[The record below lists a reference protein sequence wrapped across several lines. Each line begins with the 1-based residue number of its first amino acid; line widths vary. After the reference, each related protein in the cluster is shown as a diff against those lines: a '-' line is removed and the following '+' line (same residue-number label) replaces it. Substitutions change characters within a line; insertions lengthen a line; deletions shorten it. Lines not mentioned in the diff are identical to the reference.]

1 MTIVAA
7 DSVSGFFQEVV
18 EDAMRSR
25 HVDATNG
32 ATTYIVSL
40 LAEYAHPDAN
50 AGATMNKPLAFLLD
64 EALRTPDRAERFE
77 RLRALGDGVLYSCG
91 FFGDHFEA
99 RGVDQH
105 YLFGIGTT
113 AYGAA
118 GSMLRVPQKEEDKLD
133 LFAELAQ
140 KFGTFVDVLA
150 DVADSTIAMSTAS
163 ATSKSLLKV
172 YERWL
177 KTGNDRLAQ
186 TLTAHG
192 LVPTRGVKGLQ

>member
-18 EDAMRSR
+18 EDAMKSR
-25 HVDATNG
+25 HVEATNG
-32 ATTYIVSL
+32 ARSYLVAL
-40 LAEYAHPDAN
+40 LAEYAHPDEH
-50 AGATMNKPLAFLLD
+50 AGETLKKPLAFLLD
-64 EALRTPDRAERFE
+64 DALKTPDPAARFD

-99 RGVDQH
+99 RGVDQK

-118 GSMLRVPQKEEDKLD
+118 GSMLRVPTSHDDKLD
-133 LFAELAQ
+133 LFDELAG
-140 KFGTFVDVLA
+140 KFGVFVDVLT
-150 DVADSTIAMSTAS
+150 DVADSTIAMGTAS
-163 ATSKSLLKV
+163 ATAKSLLKV

-177 KTGNDRLAQ
+177 KTGSDRLAQ
-186 TLTAHG
+186 TLTTHG
-192 LVPTRGVKGLQ
+192 MMPTRGVKGLQ